1 MAPQMCVLLEGG
13 EICAVSV
20 FRVYENT
27 FAGVHMYVDD
37 LVTDESNR
45 SRSCDNLVL
54 DSGTY
59 RTRAHAFYFHEG
71 FFITSFHFVKRLK

>member
-37 LVTDESNR
+37 PVTDESIR
-45 SRSCDNLVL
+45 SRGCDNLVL
-54 DSGTY
+54 
-59 RTRAHAFYFHEG
+59 
-71 FFITSFHFVKRLK
+71 V